1 MRFKIYNPKYDEL
14 IIEELNSDFIEDDDD
29 DDWFLFKMF
38 CWLNN
43 I

>member
-29 DDWFLFKMF
+29 DD
-38 CWLNN
+38 
-43 I
+43 